1 MSRGKNDL
9 QYTRSDAMLHGGV
22 LLMKPGFTGNFLSRF
37 LGREWQLNCC
47 IMFTKCNGKSSLF

>member
-22 LLMKPGFTGNFLSRF
+22 LLMKPGFTGNFFVSIF
-37 LGREWQLNCC
+37 GQG
-47 IMFTKCNGKSSLF
+47 MATKLLYNVHKM